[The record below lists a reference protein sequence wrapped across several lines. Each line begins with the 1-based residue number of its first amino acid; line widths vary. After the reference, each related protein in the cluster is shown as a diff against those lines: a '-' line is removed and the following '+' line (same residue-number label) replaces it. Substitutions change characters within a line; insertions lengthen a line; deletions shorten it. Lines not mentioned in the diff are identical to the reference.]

1 MENVVELKTKS
12 TQLGDIR
19 YSYIDGDVW
28 MLGKDVASML
38 EYQDTDYAIRTHVSE
53 DNLLTR
59 GIIGSTNDTRIKYAK
74 FINEAGFY
82 QLSMKSKKPNAV
94 QLQNWIANEVLPSLR
109 KEGHY
114 DMNGQSN
121 QFFES
126 ITTLEE
132 HAIKGNDREHLDHM
146 METYA
151 KMAGISMNS
160 AWKRFEGC
168 YNRAYHTKIHVSK
181 AAYEKKYNNGKK
193 MSNPKYLEAVDK
205 INKAIA
211 VVDQMI
217 KERYAMPIQE
227 DIAYDEI
234 QHQRDM
240 EFSRNLYV
248 EQFINN
254 LNGYVYSM
262 NYRKSVAIKM
272 GNIPCISFADIPRE
286 YRNFINTE
294 YPFVADLRSAYQYA
308 WDNAFAIYR

>member
-1 MENVVELKTKS
+1 MENVVELLVDHTE
-12 TQLGDIR
+12 LGDIR
-19 YSYIDGDVW
+19 YSRIDGDVW
-28 MLGKDVASML
+28 MLGKDVASIL
-38 EYQDTDYAIRTHVSE
+38 EYQDTKQAVKAHVSNE
-53 DNLLTR
+53 NKLGR
-59 GIIGSTNDTRIKYAK
+59 KFHAPGQNQSREGI

-94 QLQNWIANEVLPSLR
+94 QLQNWISNEVLPSLR
-109 KEGHY
+109 KEGQY
-114 DMNGQSN
+114 DMNGESN
-121 QFFES
+121 SFFNAVDQ
-126 ITTLEE
+126 LED

-151 KMAGISMNS
+151 KMAGISMNN

-181 AAYEKKYNNGKK
+181 AAYEKKYNIGKK

-262 NYRKSVAIKM
+262 NYRKSIAIKM
-272 GNIPCISFADIPRE
+272 RNIPCVSFADIPRE
-286 YRNFINTE
+286 YRNFINTK

-308 WDNAFAIYR
+308 WNNAFAIYR

>member
-1 MENVVELKTKS
+1 MENVVELLVDHTE
-12 TQLGDIR
+12 LGDIR
-19 YSYIDGDVW
+19 YSRIDGDVW

-38 EYQDTDYAIRTHVSE
+38 EYQDTKQAVKAHVSNE
-53 DNLLTR
+53 NKLGR
-59 GIIGSTNDTRIKYAK
+59 KFHAPGQNQSREGI

-94 QLQNWIANEVLPSLR
+94 QLQNWISNEVLPSLR
-109 KEGHY
+109 KEGQY
-114 DMNGQSN
+114 DMNGESN
-121 QFFES
+121 SFFNAVDQ
-126 ITTLEE
+126 LED

-151 KMAGISMNS
+151 KMAGISMNN

-217 KERYAMPIQE
+217 EERYAMPIQE

-308 WDNAFAIYR
+308 WNNAFAIYR

>member
-1 MENVVELKTKS
+1 MENVVELLVDHTE
-12 TQLGDIR
+12 LGDIR
-19 YSYIDGDVW
+19 YSRIDGDVW
-28 MLGKDVASML
+28 MLGKDVASIL
-38 EYQDTDYAIRTHVSE
+38 EYQDTKQAVKAHVSNE
-53 DNLLTR
+53 NKLGR
-59 GIIGSTNDTRIKYAK
+59 KFHAPGQNQSREGI

-94 QLQNWIANEVLPSLR
+94 QLQNWISNEVLPSLR
-109 KEGHY
+109 KEGQY
-114 DMNGQSN
+114 DMNGESN
-121 QFFES
+121 SFFNAVDQ
-126 ITTLEE
+126 LED

-151 KMAGISMNS
+151 KMAGISMNN

-181 AAYEKKYNNGKK
+181 AAYEKKYNISKK

-262 NYRKSVAIKM
+262 NYRKSIAIKM
-272 GNIPCISFADIPRE
+272 RNIPCVSFADIPRE
-286 YRNFINTE
+286 YRNFINTK

-308 WDNAFAIYR
+308 WNNAFAIYR

>member
-1 MENVVELKTKS
+1 MENVVELLVDHTE
-12 TQLGDIR
+12 LGDIR
-19 YSYIDGDVW
+19 YSRIDGDVW
-28 MLGKDVASML
+28 MLGKDVASIL
-38 EYQDTDYAIRTHVSE
+38 EYQDTKQAVKAHVSNE
-53 DNLLTR
+53 NKLGR
-59 GIIGSTNDTRIKYAK
+59 KFHAPGQNQSREGI

-82 QLSMKSKKPNAV
+82 QLSMKSKKPNSV
-94 QLQNWIANEVLPSLR
+94 QLQNWISNEVLPSLR
-109 KEGHY
+109 KEGQY
-114 DMNGQSN
+114 DMNGESN
-121 QFFES
+121 SFFNAVDQ
-126 ITTLEE
+126 LED

-151 KMAGISMNS
+151 KMAGISMNN

-181 AAYEKKYNNGKK
+181 AAYEKKYNIGKK

-262 NYRKSVAIKM
+262 NYRKSIAIKM
-272 GNIPCISFADIPRE
+272 RNIPCVSFADIPRE
-286 YRNFINTE
+286 YRNFINTK

-308 WDNAFAIYR
+308 WNNAFAIYR

>member
-1 MENVVELKTKS
+1 MENVVELLVDHTE
-12 TQLGDIR
+12 LGDIR
-19 YSYIDGDVW
+19 YSRIDGDVW

-38 EYQDTDYAIRTHVSE
+38 EYQDTKQAVKAHVSNE
-53 DNLLTR
+53 NKLGR
-59 GIIGSTNDTRIKYAK
+59 KFHAPGQNQSREGI

-94 QLQNWIANEVLPSLR
+94 QLQNWISNEVLPSLR
-109 KEGHY
+109 KEGQY
-114 DMNGQSN
+114 DMNGESN
-121 QFFES
+121 SFFN
-126 ITTLEE
+126 TVDQLEY

-151 KMAGISMNS
+151 KMAGISMNN

-254 LNGYVYSM
+254 LNG
-262 NYRKSVAIKM
+262 
-272 GNIPCISFADIPRE
+272 ADIPRE
-286 YRNFINTE
+286 YRNFNTE
-294 YPFVADLRSAYQYA
+294 YPFVANLRSAYQCA
-308 WDNAFAIYR
+308 WNNAFAIYR

>member
-1 MENVVELKTKS
+1 MENVVELLVDHTE
-12 TQLGDIR
+12 LGDIR
-19 YSYIDGDVW
+19 YSRIDGDVW

-38 EYQDTDYAIRTHVSE
+38 EYQDTKQAVKAHVSNE
-53 DNLLTR
+53 NKLGR
-59 GIIGSTNDTRIKYAK
+59 KFHAPGQNQSREGI

-82 QLSMKSKKPNAV
+82 QLSMKSKKPNSV
-94 QLQNWIANEVLPSLR
+94 QLQNWISNEVLPSLR
-109 KEGHY
+109 KEGQY
-114 DMNGQSN
+114 DMNGESN
-121 QFFES
+121 SFFNAVDQ
-126 ITTLEE
+126 LED

-151 KMAGISMNS
+151 KMAGISMNN

-181 AAYEKKYNNGKK
+181 AAYEKKYNIGKK

-262 NYRKSVAIKM
+262 NYRKSIAIKM
-272 GNIPCISFADIPRE
+272 RNIPCVSFADIPRE
-286 YRNFINTE
+286 YRNFINTK

-308 WDNAFAIYR
+308 WNNAFAIYR

>member
-1 MENVVELKTKS
+1 MENVVELLVGHTE
-12 TQLGDIR
+12 LGDIR
-19 YSYIDGDVW
+19 YSRIDGDVW
-28 MLGKDVASML
+28 MLGKDAASML
-38 EYQDTDYAIRTHVSE
+38 EYQDTKQAVKAHVSNE
-53 DNLLTR
+53 NKLGR
-59 GIIGSTNDTRIKYAK
+59 KFHAPGQNQSREGI

-94 QLQNWIANEVLPSLR
+94 QLQNWISNEVLPSLR
-109 KEGHY
+109 KEGQY
-114 DMNGQSN
+114 DMNGESN
-121 QFFES
+121 SFFNAVDQ
-126 ITTLEE
+126 LED

-151 KMAGISMNS
+151 KMAGISMNN

-181 AAYEKKYNNGKK
+181 AAYEKKYNIGKK

-262 NYRKSVAIKM
+262 NYRKSIAIKM
-272 GNIPCISFADIPRE
+272 RNIPCVSFADIPRE
-286 YRNFINTE
+286 YRNFINTK

-308 WDNAFAIYR
+308 WNNAFAIYR

>member
-1 MENVVELKTKS
+1 MENVVELLVDHTE
-12 TQLGDIR
+12 LGDIR
-19 YSYIDGDVW
+19 YSRIDGDVW

-38 EYQDTDYAIRTHVSE
+38 EYQDTKQAVKAHVSNE
-53 DNLLTR
+53 NKLGR
-59 GIIGSTNDTRIKYAK
+59 KFHAPGQNQSREGI
-74 FINEAGFY
+74 FINETGFY

-94 QLQNWIANEVLPSLR
+94 QLQNWISNEVLPSLR
-109 KEGHY
+109 KEGQY
-114 DMNGQSN
+114 DMNGESN
-121 QFFES
+121 SFFN
-126 ITTLEE
+126 TVDQLED

-151 KMAGISMNS
+151 KMAGISMNN
-160 AWKRFEGC
+160 AWDRFEGC

-181 AAYEKKYNNGKK
+181 SAYEKKYNNGKK

>member
-1 MENVVELKTKS
+1 MENVVELLVDHTE
-12 TQLGDIR
+12 LGDIR
-19 YSYIDGDVW
+19 YSRIDGDVW

-38 EYQDTDYAIRTHVSE
+38 EYQDTKQAVKAHVSNE
-53 DNLLTR
+53 NKLGR
-59 GIIGSTNDTRIKYAK
+59 KFHAPGQNQSREGI

-94 QLQNWIANEVLPSLR
+94 QLQNWISNEVLPSLR
-109 KEGHY
+109 KEGQY
-114 DMNGQSN
+114 DMNGESN
-121 QFFES
+121 SFFNAVDQ
-126 ITTLEE
+126 LED

-151 KMAGISMNS
+151 KMAGISMNN

-181 AAYEKKYNNGKK
+181 AAYEKKYNIGKK

-262 NYRKSVAIKM
+262 NYCKSIAIKM
-272 GNIPCISFADIPRE
+272 RNIPCVSFADIPRE
-286 YRNFINTE
+286 YRNFINTK

-308 WDNAFAIYR
+308 WNNAFAIYR